1 MLKMFLG
8 QKATGQIHGKEV
20 YQRLLNKD
28 KPCLA
33 QKVPKLE
40 IVGGW
45 QSLRRS
51 ILHNCPCL
59 TVP

>member
-1 MLKMFLG
+1 MVVFQALCQRMLWMLKMVLG
-8 QKATGQIHGKEV
+8 QKESGQIHGKEV

-40 IVGGW
+40 IVGG
-45 QSLRRS
+45 
-51 ILHNCPCL
+51 
-59 TVP
+59 